1 LHIEERVVRMRMLAE
16 GHAMSS
22 RGMRTGNLSTR
33 KKIAIWA
40 IPALAILATALT
52 IADVEITA
60 INDLG
65 SGNSRSDAS
74 GYFRITLPKG
84 LRRRQPLTLRFGH
97 KDYHSLE
104 WDDFVGDK
112 IYIARM
118 VPLRQETNAEP
129 HHPAVAVSNAR
140 VRYSVKAT
148 TEADVGSAVK
158 TFEVANTGNQPCD
171 NRSPCSSDGKW

>member
-1 LHIEERVVRMRMLAE
+1 MLQVT
-16 GHAMSS
+16 S
-22 RGMRTGNLSTR
+22 
-33 KKIAIWA
+33 
-40 IPALAILATALT
+40 
-52 IADVEITA
+52 
-60 INDLG
+60 G
-65 SGNSRSDAS
+65 SMCPRDS
-74 GYFRITLPKG
+74 
-84 LRRRQPLTLRFGH
+84 
-97 KDYHSLE
+97 
-104 WDDFVGDK
+104 VGDK

-171 NRSPCSSDGKW
+171 NRSPCSSDGKWKGGGGALSPAAGGGGECRNKKKPC